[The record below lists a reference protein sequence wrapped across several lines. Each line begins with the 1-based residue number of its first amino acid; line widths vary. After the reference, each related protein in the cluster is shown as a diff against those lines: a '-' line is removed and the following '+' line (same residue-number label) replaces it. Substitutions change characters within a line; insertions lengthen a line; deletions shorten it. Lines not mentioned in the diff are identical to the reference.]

1 MLARRKQMINMYT
14 EGIKADDVECLC
26 HYTDEYSSSGHLF
39 LTRLLGRDVE
49 DRNQFI
55 IRMAEAGIATNVHFK
70 PLPMHTAYKQLGF
83 DIKISQ
89 NLLKCITMKSHF
101 HFILILQMNR

>member
-1 MLARRKQMINMYT
+1 MINMYT

-55 IRMAEAGIATNVHFK
+55 IRMAEA
-70 PLPMHTAYKQLGF
+70 
-83 DIKISQ
+83 
-89 NLLKCITMKSHF
+89 
-101 HFILILQMNR
+101 